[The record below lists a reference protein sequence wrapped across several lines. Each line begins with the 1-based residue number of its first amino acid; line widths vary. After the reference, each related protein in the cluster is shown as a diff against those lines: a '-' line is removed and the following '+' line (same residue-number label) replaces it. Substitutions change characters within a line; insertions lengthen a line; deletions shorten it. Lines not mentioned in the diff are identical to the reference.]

1 MNDILDAERN
11 VMFWEKKIQIAKE
24 TELALDPMVG
34 KEEINRMKREI
45 YIMEQRLHNLKKEQ
59 KRKVEDM
66 EKQVDHR
73 DVLRTKGQ
81 AVQASTGSG
90 QRQKTKATLQKENQ
104 RLVSELKAK
113 KGEAQKRDQQI
124 KDCLANTEKT
134 ALEIEQVVAEISDLQ
149 GKIENMQVQ
158 ANRKVFTLPTLLL
171 ASHLNISVFSV
182 FFLLQSVPSYSP
194 HKPCTEPRTR
204 QGGR

>member
-90 QRQKTKATLQKENQ
+90 QKQKTKAALQKENQ

-113 KGEAQKRDQQI
+113 KAEAQTRDQQI

-134 ALEIEQVVAEISDLQ
+134 ALEIERVLTDIRDLEQKVDTTQVLT
-149 GKIENMQVQ
+149 
-158 ANRKVFTLPTLLL
+158 NRKVC
-171 ASHLNISVFSV
+171 V
-182 FFLLQSVPSYSP
+182 
-194 HKPCTEPRTR
+194 R
-204 QGGR
+204 QRHNT